1 MKTAAVSEL
10 KAHLSEYLNGAREG
24 KCMKKTVV
32 LLILLFVSCF
42 AWASYTHAF
51 ILITQEESQMEEALL
66 EHVPFTAKHPGFSDR
81 ETGKSLIAVPEANA
95 GGPEISVLS
104 PDSDK
109 TNLSPLKI
117 MVKFTPREG
126 SHVDLSTLRVELLKL
141 FTINITDRLKEYTNS
156 RGINVEKAELPSGNY
171 KIRVILGDTNG
182 GITSKVFALKV
193 Q

>member
-1 MKTAAVSEL
+1 MK
-10 KAHLSEYLNGAREG
+10 N
-24 KCMKKTVV
+24 TVI

-42 AWASYTHAF
+42 AWASYAHAF
-51 ILITQEESQMEEALL
+51 MLITQEEAQMREAPL
-66 EHVPFTAKHPGFSDR
+66 EHVPFTAIHPGFSD
-81 ETGKSLIAVPEANA
+81 TNAGKSLIAVPEANA
-95 GGPEISVLS
+95 AGPEISVLS

-109 TNLSPLKI
+109 ASLSPLKI

-126 SHVDLSTLRVELLKL
+126 SQIDLSTLRIELLKL
-141 FTINITDRLKEYTNS
+141 LTINITDRLKEYTNS
-156 RGINVEKAELPSGNY
+156 QGINVEKAELPSGNY

>member
-1 MKTAAVSEL
+1 
-10 KAHLSEYLNGAREG
+10 
-24 KCMKKTVV
+24 MKKYII

-51 ILITQEESQMEEALL
+51 ILITQEEAQMEEALL
-66 EHVPFTAKHPGFSDR
+66 EHVPFTAKHPGFSDT

-95 GGPEISVLS
+95 SGPEISVLS

-109 TNLSPLKI
+109 INFSPLKI

-126 SHVDLSTLRVELLKL
+126 SQVDLSTLRIELLKL
-141 FTINITDRLKEYTNS
+141 LTINITDRLKEYINND
-156 RGINVEKAELPSGNY
+156 GIFVDKAEFPSGNY
-171 KIRVILGDTNG
+171 KIKVILGDTKG
-182 GITSKVFALKV
+182 GITSKVFVLKV